1 LDLVVL
7 RNRHSTFVYF
17 LPIETKMVTKMATNT
32 GTTSGTTTGKAK
44 GQQRGA
50 MFNAAKCTVSKETQ
64 DLLNRKYFSGE
75 KC

>member
-1 LDLVVL
+1 
-7 RNRHSTFVYF
+7 
-17 LPIETKMVTKMATNT
+17 MATNT